1 MKIPVFPLHAV
12 LFPGSLLPLKIFEQ
26 RYVDMLKA
34 CLRDSQPFGVFL
46 IRKGAEVG
54 APAVPYRVGCLAHIL
69 DWEMPQLGVF
79 HVKALGAQK
88 VRISGTKTQPNGL
101 LTAAAETLEPDADTP
116 LAPEYAICARVLH
129 MIIEKIGEERF
140 HSPLRF
146 DDAVWVSYRL
156 AEVLPIG
163 LHVRQQILELNES
176 AARFEVLLYF
186 LKQQGL
192 ET

>member
-26 RYVDMLKA
+26 RYLDMLKA
-34 CLRDSQPFGVFL
+34 CLRDSEPFGAFL
-46 IRKGAEVG
+46 IREGAEVG
-54 APAVPYRVGCLAHIL
+54 APAVPYPVGCLARIL

-79 HVKALGAQK
+79 HVKTLGTQK
-88 VRISGTKTQPNGL
+88 VQISGTKAQPNGL
-101 LTAAAETLEPDADTP
+101 LTAAAEALPPEPDKP
-116 LAPEYAICARVLH
+116 LAPEHAICARVLRL
-129 MIIEKIGEERF
+129 IIEEIGEERF

-163 LHVRQQILELNES
+163 LNVRQQILELNES
-176 AARFEVLLYF
+176 AARLEVLLYF

-192 ET
+192 QT